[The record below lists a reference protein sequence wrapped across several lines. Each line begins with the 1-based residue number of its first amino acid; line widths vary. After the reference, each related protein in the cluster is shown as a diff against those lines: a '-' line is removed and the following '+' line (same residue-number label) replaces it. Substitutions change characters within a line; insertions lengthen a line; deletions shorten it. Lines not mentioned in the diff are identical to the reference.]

1 MSKEKQ
7 GSKKLD
13 KSVASKTP
21 KEKKALKA
29 LKKISKKNQH

>member
-13 KSVASKTP
+13 KSSPTRTP
-21 KEKKALKA
+21 KEKKAWKA
-29 LKKISKKNQH
+29 QKKITKKQED